1 MIAFFHSPQFKRTE
15 KETWNIITATSSFIG
30 RIINFIFIMRCLIVG
45 MILELVKVKAL
56 FECLDFNRK

>member
-15 KETWNIITATSSFIG
+15 KETCNIITATSAFIG

-56 FECLDFNRK
+56 FECLDFNWK